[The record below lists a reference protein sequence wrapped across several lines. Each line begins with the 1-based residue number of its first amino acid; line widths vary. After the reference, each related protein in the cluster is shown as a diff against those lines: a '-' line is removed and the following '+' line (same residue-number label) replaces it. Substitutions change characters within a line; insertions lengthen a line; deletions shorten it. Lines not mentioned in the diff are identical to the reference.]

1 MEVLSNYLNL
11 IAIGTVIIGII
22 TIAICMV
29 ETE

>member
-11 IAIGTVIIGII
+11 IAIGTVIIGIK

-29 ETE
+29 ETK

>member
-1 MEVLSNYLNL
+1 MEMLSNYLNL

-29 ETE
+29 ETK

>member
-29 ETE
+29 ETK